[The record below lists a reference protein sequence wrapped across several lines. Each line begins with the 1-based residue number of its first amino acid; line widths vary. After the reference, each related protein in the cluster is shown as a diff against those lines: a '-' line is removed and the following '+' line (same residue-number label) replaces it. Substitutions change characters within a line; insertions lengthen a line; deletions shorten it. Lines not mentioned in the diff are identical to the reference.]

1 MSIDPSK
8 LFLRRGEDTERGR
21 SKNQEKK
28 VSKQIGGRV
37 TIGSGNTDKDKGD
50 AFAKDCRVRV
60 EAKRT
65 DHASIKIEKAWLEKI
80 KHQCAVSEIPVVH
93 IEIQDE
99 DWYMV
104 RPEEFEFILE
114 GVRNSK
120 RR

>member
-28 VSKQIGGRV
+28 VSRQIGGRV

-60 EAKRT
+60 EAKR
-65 DHASIKIEKAWLEKI
+65 KPRKRGYRVVQKAI
-80 KHQCAVSEIPVVH
+80 GSV
-93 IEIQDE
+93 
-99 DWYMV
+99 
-104 RPEEFEFILE
+104 
-114 GVRNSK
+114 
-120 RR
+120 